1 MSEVEGCCGGGCCE
15 PIKEAA
21 GVTELT
27 EETFNSDV
35 LTSSEP
41 VLVEFWASWCSACK
55 AMFPHLDKLAE
66 DQDKLKIAK
75 LSVEDAPEL
84 AMSYGIRSIPA
95 MLVFQNGEVIQTI
108 NGSRSYE
115 KLSEELSD
123 LL

>member
-1 MSEVEGCCGGGCCE
+1 MS
-15 PIKEAA
+15 
-21 GVTELT
+21 VTDLT

-41 VLVEFWASWCSACK
+41 ILVEFWASWCSACK

-95 MLVFQNGEVIQTI
+95 MLVFRDGEVISTI
-108 NGSRSYE
+108 TGSRSYD
-115 KLSEELSD
+115 KLLEDLDD

>member
-1 MSEVEGCCGGGCCE
+1 MS
-15 PIKEAA
+15 
-21 GVTELT
+21 VTDLT

-41 VLVEFWASWCSACK
+41 ILVEFWASWCSACK

-95 MLVFQNGEVIQTI
+95 MLVFKDGEVISTI
-108 NGSRSYE
+108 TGSRSYD
-115 KLSEELSD
+115 KLLEDLDD

>member
-1 MSEVEGCCGGGCCE
+1 MSV
-15 PIKEAA
+15 ID
-21 GVTELT
+21 LT
-27 EETFNSDV
+27 EDTFNSDV

-41 VLVEFWASWCSACK
+41 ILVEFWASWCSACK

-84 AMSYGIRSIPA
+84 AISYGIRSIPA
-95 MLVFQNGEVIQTI
+95 MLVFQDGEVISTI
-108 NGSRSYE
+108 TGSRSYD
-115 KLSEELSD
+115 KLLEDLDD

>member
-1 MSEVEGCCGGGCCE
+1 MS
-15 PIKEAA
+15 
-21 GVTELT
+21 VTDLT
-27 EETFNSDV
+27 EDTFKSDV

-95 MLVFQNGEVIQTI
+95 MLVFKDGEVISTI
-108 NGSRSYE
+108 TGSRSYD
-115 KLSEELSD
+115 KLLEDLDD

>member
-1 MSEVEGCCGGGCCE
+1 MS
-15 PIKEAA
+15 
-21 GVTELT
+21 VTELT
-27 EETFNSDV
+27 EDTFKSDV

-84 AMSYGIRSIPA
+84 AMSYGVRSIPA
-95 MLVFQNGEVIQTI
+95 MLVFQDGEVISTI
-108 NGSRSYE
+108 TGSRSYD
-115 KLSEELSD
+115 KLLEDLDD

>member
-1 MSEVEGCCGGGCCE
+1 MS
-15 PIKEAA
+15 
-21 GVTELT
+21 VTDLT

-41 VLVEFWASWCSACK
+41 VLVEFWGSWCTACK

-66 DQDKLKIAK
+66 SQNSLKIAK
-75 LSVEDAPEL
+75 LSVEDAPDV
-84 AMSYGIRSIPA
+84 ARSYGISSIPA
-95 MLVFQNGEVIQTI
+95 MLIFQNGEVIQTI

-115 KLSEELSD
+115 KLIEELSD